1 MSEYNYDVIVIGS
14 GPAGGSAAVSA
25 AKYGKR
31 AAMIEA
37 RPMVGGNCTHKGTI
51 PSKSLRHVVKQILRF
66 KNDPIFRTVG
76 DYRTLTYPEVL
87 SAASRVIP
95 KQVEMYVAH
104 YPRNRIQ
111 LYNGEATFLDAHTV
125 EVAMADGLREKMTA
139 EHFIIATG
147 SRPYRPVDVD
157 FDQARVYDSD
167 TILEMTHTPRSL
179 IIYGAGVIGCEYA
192 SIFAGM
198 GIKVDL
204 INSRDRL
211 LSFLDDE
218 ISDALSYHLR
228 DGGVMVRHN
237 EDYSEVKADER
248 GVTLTLKSGKRLR
261 ADALLWCNGRT
272 GNTDTL
278 NLHSVGLEANHR
290 GQLTV
295 DEGYRT
301 EVDNIYAVGDV
312 IGWPSLASASFDQGR
327 AVAKSMRGEQAD
339 LASDDVPTGIYTLP
353 EISSLGKTEREL
365 TAQRIPYEV
374 GRAFFKHT
382 ARAQISG
389 EDVGMLKILFH
400 VDTYEILGIHCFG
413 AEASEIIHIGQA
425 IMKQEGG
432 ANNINYFASTTFNYP
447 TMAEAYRQAALNGI
461 NRVIRMK
468 S

>member
-1 MSEYNYDVIVIGS
+1 MSDYNFDVIVIGS
-14 GPAGGSAAVSA
+14 GPGGESAAISL
-25 AKYGKR
+25 AKNGKR
-31 AAMIEA
+31 VAMIEA
-37 RPMVGGNCTHKGTI
+37 RSMVGGNCAHKGTI
-51 PSKSLRHVVKQILRF
+51 PSKSLRHVVKQLIRF
-66 KNDPIFRTVG
+66 NHDPLFRTIG
-76 DYRTLTYPEVL
+76 EHKTLTYPQVL
-87 SAASRVIP
+87 QAANRVIP
-95 KQVEMYVAH
+95 KQVEMHASH
-104 YPRNRIQ
+104 YARNRIQ
-111 LYNGEATFLDAHTV
+111 LFTGIAHFIDKHTIQVKLQDGVTETF
-125 EVAMADGLREKMTA
+125 TA
-139 EHFIIATG
+139 EKFIIGTG
-147 SRPYRPVDVD
+147 SRPYRPADVD
-157 FDQARVYDSD
+157 FDHPRIYDSD
-167 TILEMTHTPRSL
+167 TVLEMKHSPISL

-192 SIFAGM
+192 SIFVGM

-237 EDYSEVKADER
+237 EEYAGVKADDD

-272 GNTDTL
+272 GNTDLL
-278 NLHSVGLEANHR
+278 NLESVELSADHR

-295 DEGYRT
+295 DEDYRT
-301 EVDNIYAVGDV
+301 EADNIYAVGDV

-327 AVAKSMRGEQAD
+327 AVAKIMLGESAD
-339 LASDDVPTGIYTLP
+339 YATEVPTGIYTLP

-374 GRAFFKHT
+374 GRAFFKHV
-382 ARAQISG
+382 ARGQISG

-400 VDTYEILGIHCFG
+400 IDTYEILGIHCFG

-425 IMKQEGG
+425 IMKQKGD
-432 ANNINYFASTTFNYP
+432 ANNIHYFVSTTFNYP

-461 NRVIRMK
+461 NRVKRMRT
-468 S
+468 